1 MKRRTIAF
9 GLLIIV
15 LVAAAAGWLAGML
28 IQSPAEVAARRAPP
42 EPSPIL
48 VQVEKRPLSSDVV
61 TRGTARFGSP
71 QTLSLTPTRLKSG
84 RRLVTRL
91 PAPGTKLDEGDVVL
105 TVSGRPVFLLKGREP
120 SYRDL
125 GPGIAGGDVRQLEA
139 ALGRLGLDPGPA
151 DGLFDADTERAVTR
165 LYSRA
170 GFDAMRATEAHLG
183 AVRPLE
189 AELLDNAR
197 ARAGIQLPA
206 DEVIFVRSTPVRVT
220 KLPLDPGDRPRG
232 AVMTVTDVTVAI
244 DSAVPIEEAPLVK
257 RGMKV
262 RIDEPDLGIKETGV
276 VNEVAKTPGTEGV
289 DGFHV
294 YIEVLVDGGPPTL
307 VGASVRLTIP
317 VRSTEGEVL
326 AVPASALSLG
336 PDGSSRVQR
345 AIDGGLEFVRVEPG
359 LSAGGFVEVTPIEG
373 TLEPT
378 DRVVIGFRGGAEAR
392 A

>member
-1 MKRRTIAF
+1 MRRRAAAI
-9 GLLIIV
+9 GLLVVV
-15 LVAAAAGWLAGML
+15 LVAAAAGWLGGRL

-48 VQVEKRPLSSDVV
+48 VAVEKRPLSSDVV

-91 PAPGTKLDEGDVVL
+91 PAAGTKLDEGDVVL

-125 GPGIAGGDVRQLEA
+125 GPGIAGSDVRQLES
-139 ALGRLGLDPGPA
+139 ALRRLGLDPGPA
-151 DGLFDADTERAVTR
+151 DGLFDADTEQAVER
-165 LYSRA
+165 LYSHA
-170 GFDAMRATEAHLG
+170 GFDAMRATEVQLR

-189 AELLDNAR
+189 ADLLDNAR
-197 ARAGIQLPA
+197 ARAGVQLPA
-206 DEVIFVRSTPVRVT
+206 DEVVFVSSAPVRVT
-220 KLPLDPGDRPRG
+220 KLPLDRGERARG
-232 AVMTVTDVTVAI
+232 AVMTVTDVVVAI
-244 DSAVPIEEAPLVK
+244 DSEVPLEEAALVK

-262 RIDEPDLGIKETGV
+262 RIDEPDLGIKESGV
-276 VNEVAKTPGTEGV
+276 ISEVARTPGTEGV

-294 YIEVLVDGGPPTL
+294 YIEVLVDGAPPTL
-307 VGASVRLTIP
+307 VGTSVRLTIP
-317 VRSTEGEVL
+317 VKSTDGEVL

-345 AIDGGLEFVRVEPG
+345 ATDRGLEFVRVEPG
-359 LSAGGFVEVTPIEG
+359 LAAGGFVEVTPIEG
-373 TLEPT
+373 TLEAT

>member
-1 MKRRTIAF
+1 VRRRTTAI
-9 GLLIIV
+9 GLLVVV
-15 LVAAAAGWLAGML
+15 LVAAAAGWLAGRL

-48 VQVEKRPLSSDVV
+48 VPVEKRPLSSDVV

-71 QTLSLTPTRLKSG
+71 RTLSLPPTTLKSG
-84 RRLVTRL
+84 RRIVTDL
-91 PAPGTKLDEGDVVL
+91 PGPGTKLDEGDVVL
-105 TVSGRPVFLLKGREP
+105 TVSGRPVLLLKGREP

-125 GPGIAGGDVRQLEA
+125 GPGIAGRDVRQLEA
-139 ALGRLGLDPGPA
+139 ALRRLGLDPGPV
-151 DGLFDADTERAVTR
+151 DGLFDADTEQAVAR

-170 GFDAMRATEAHLG
+170 GFDAMRATEAQLQ

-189 AELLDNAR
+189 ADLLHNAR
-197 ARAGIQLPA
+197 AQAGIQLPA
-206 DEVIFVRSTPVRVT
+206 DEVVFVSSTPVRVT
-220 KLPLDPGDRPRG
+220 KLPLDRGDKARA
-232 AVMTVTDVTVAI
+232 AVMTVTDVVVAI
-244 DSAVPIEEAPLVK
+244 DSEVPLEEAALVK

-262 RIDEPDLGIKETGV
+262 RIDEPDLGIKESGV
-276 VNEVAKTPGTEGV
+276 VSEVAKTPGTEGV

-294 YIEVLVDGGPPTL
+294 YIEVLVDGAPPTL

-317 VRSTEGEVL
+317 VKSTEGEVL

-345 AIDGGLEFVRVEPG
+345 ATDRGLEFVRVEPG

>member
-15 LVAAAAGWLAGML
+15 LVAAAAGWLAGRL

-294 YIEVLVDGGPPTL
+294 YIEVLVDGAPPTL

-326 AVPASALSLG
+326 AVPASAVSLA

-345 AIDGGLEFVRVEPG
+345 AARGGLEFVRVEPG

-378 DRVVIGFRGGAEAR
+378 DRVVVGFRGGVDGR

>member
-1 MKRRTIAF
+1 MRRRAAAI
-9 GLLIIV
+9 GLLVVV
-15 LVAAAAGWLAGML
+15 LVAAAAGWLAGRL

-48 VQVEKRPLSSDVV
+48 VAVEKRPLSSDVV

-91 PAPGTKLDEGDVVL
+91 PAAGTKLDEGEVVL

-125 GPGIAGGDVRQLEA
+125 GPGIAGSDVRQLES
-139 ALGRLGLDPGPA
+139 ALRRLGFDPGPA
-151 DGLFDADTERAVTR
+151 DGLFDADTEQAVER
-165 LYSRA
+165 LYSHA
-170 GFDAMRATEAHLG
+170 GFDAMRATEAQLR

-189 AELLDNAR
+189 ADLLDNAR
-197 ARAGIQLPA
+197 ARAGVQLPA
-206 DEVIFVRSTPVRVT
+206 DEVLFVSSTPVRVT
-220 KLPLDPGDRPRG
+220 KLPLDRGESARG
-232 AVMTVTDVTVAI
+232 AVMTVTDVVVAI
-244 DSAVPIEEAPLVK
+244 DSEVPLEEAALVK

-262 RIDEPDLGIKETGV
+262 RIDEPDLGIKESGV
-276 VNEVAKTPGTEGV
+276 ISEVARTPGTEGV

-294 YIEVLVDGGPPTL
+294 YIEVLVDGAPPTL
-307 VGASVRLTIP
+307 VGTSVRLTIP
-317 VRSTEGEVL
+317 VKSTDGEVL

-345 AIDGGLEFVRVEPG
+345 ATDRGLEFVRVEPG

-373 TLEPT
+373 TLEAT

>member
-1 MKRRTIAF
+1 MRRRATVI
-9 GLLIIV
+9 GLLVVV
-15 LVAAAAGWLAGML
+15 LVAAATGWLAGRL

-42 EPSPIL
+42 DPSPIL
-48 VQVEKRPLSSDVV
+48 VAVEKRPLSSDVV

-91 PAPGTKLDEGDVVL
+91 PAAGTKLDEGEVVL

-125 GPGIAGGDVRQLEA
+125 GPGIAGSDVRQLES
-139 ALGRLGLDPGPA
+139 ALRRLGLDPGPA
-151 DGLFDADTERAVTR
+151 DGLFDADTEQAVER
-165 LYSRA
+165 LYSHA
-170 GFDAMRATEAHLG
+170 GFDAMRATEAQLR

-189 AELLDNAR
+189 ADLLDNAR
-197 ARAGIQLPA
+197 ARAGVQLPA
-206 DEVIFVRSTPVRVT
+206 DEVVFVSSTPVRVT
-220 KLPLDPGDRPRG
+220 KLPLDRGERARG
-232 AVMTVTDVTVAI
+232 AVMTVTDVVVAI
-244 DSAVPIEEAPLVK
+244 DSEVPLEEAALVK

-262 RIDEPDLGIKETGV
+262 RIDEPDLGIKESGIIS
-276 VNEVAKTPGTEGV
+276 EVARTPGTEGV
-289 DGFHV
+289 DAFHV
-294 YIEVLVDGGPPTL
+294 YIEVVVDGAPPTL
-307 VGASVRLTIP
+307 VGTSVRLTIP
-317 VRSTEGEVL
+317 VKSTDGEVL

-345 AIDGGLEFVRVEPG
+345 ATDRGLEFVRVEPG

-373 TLEPT
+373 TLKAT